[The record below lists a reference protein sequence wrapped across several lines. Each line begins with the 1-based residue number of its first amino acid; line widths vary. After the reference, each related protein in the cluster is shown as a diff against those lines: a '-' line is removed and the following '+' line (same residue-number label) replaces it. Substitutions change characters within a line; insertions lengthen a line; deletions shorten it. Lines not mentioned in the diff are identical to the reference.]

1 MEFHCSQYLNVLE
14 IMSKY
19 KLQNARE
26 IAAKIAER
34 LVEASGTE
42 ETGEDEELYEG
53 VYESLYNT
61 LKVWDKTT
69 LDNINSLI

>member
-1 MEFHCSQYLNVLE
+1 
-14 IMSKY
+14 MSKY

-42 ETGEDEELYEG
+42 ETGEDGELYEG

>member
-1 MEFHCSQYLNVLE
+1 
-14 IMSKY
+14 MSKY

-42 ETGEDEELYEG
+42 ETVKIGRAH
-53 VYESLYNT
+53 V
-61 LKVWDKTT
+61 
-69 LDNINSLI
+69 